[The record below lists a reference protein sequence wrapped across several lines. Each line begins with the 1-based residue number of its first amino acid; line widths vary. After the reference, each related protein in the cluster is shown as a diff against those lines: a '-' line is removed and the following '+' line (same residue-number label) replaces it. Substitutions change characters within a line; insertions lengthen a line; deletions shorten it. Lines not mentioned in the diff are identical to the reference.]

1 MTLFSVADTLDNS
14 SMVHT
19 DVPKEPL
26 KRSLKNVCVR
36 GYGAFGFHA
45 NYVSKVF
52 ITVQFAFEDKM
63 FLCEQLTKRF

>member
-1 MTLFSVADTLDNS
+1 MTLFPVADTLDKR

-26 KRSLKNVCVR
+26 KNACVR

-52 ITVQFAFEDKM
+52 ITVQFAFEDKV